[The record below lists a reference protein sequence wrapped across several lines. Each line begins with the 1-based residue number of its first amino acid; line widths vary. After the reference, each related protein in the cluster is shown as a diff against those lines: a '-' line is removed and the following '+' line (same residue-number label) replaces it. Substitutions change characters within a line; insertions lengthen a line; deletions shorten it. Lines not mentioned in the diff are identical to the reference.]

1 MNPSRLP
8 VLLLA
13 AALTTAAWGDP
24 LSKRA
29 DLDFYRDAASRGL
42 SGLAARADGR
52 LVAGPVLTELK
63 GTAPAQL
70 LWNAEAAGPGRWL
83 VGSGPEGQVYEVKA
97 DVAAGTYTSQ
107 PVIKL
112 DDAQVYALKVLPG
125 GGFLAGTSPKG
136 GLVLVEGGK
145 VVARV
150 RLPADSVFDLADAGD
165 GSWLVATGNP
175 GRIYRVALKAFR
187 AAGISTAPVENEQS
201 LGLRGITLFGSI
213 VDRNVRRIAHLAD
226 GSWAAGSA
234 PHGNVYRFPAAGGTP
249 RLLEENANAEVTDL
263 LPQSG
268 GEFLASIVF
277 SGNELRA
284 TGLAAVGA
292 TKEGGGNAANP
303 NAPQPPAPA
312 GILAPAPEEKFL
324 GRAILVRFPEDG
336 FPDLLTARAGGAFY
350 HLVQRGSII
359 LIAGGEQGDITG
371 FDLSAQQALNYGGS
385 IAARLSG
392 LSAVPGNTGQYLVV
406 HNNAPGFAVMDF
418 GGKAARTLESRTMDL
433 GQPAQ
438 IGAIRLDRL
447 KAVDF
452 AQLKVELK
460 VSNGSDER
468 EGWSPWTALSSSGDG
483 WRADGLR
490 GRYYKLRVSLA
501 AGTDSAQ
508 VGHAAIFYLPQNRR
522 PQMLEFHYLTP
533 NYGILP
539 PAESVPSVNTTLSQ
553 VIASHDEDKDKRKD
567 RLLAAAVFPSLG
579 NEAAFWTVN
588 SPTGD
593 NLVVTFSIRREGETH
608 WTDLAVESR
617 ENYVQ
622 FDTSHL
628 AEGVYYSRLIAKEAA
643 PRPESERLSAS
654 YETDELVVDHTPP
667 DILSATAARRG
678 DQIIITVHGKDALSL
693 LDNLEADFNNGL
705 HDNVEQPADGVRDGR
720 EETFIVE
727 ESAARL
733 AGATSVELSLSD
745 AAGNSSTRRI
755 ELK

>member
-1 MNPSRLP
+1 MNPSRLR

-13 AALTTAAWGDP
+13 TALTTAAWGDP
-24 LSKRA
+24 LSKRT
-29 DLDFYRDAASRGL
+29 DIDFYRDAASRDL
-42 SGLAARADGR
+42 SGWAARADGR

-70 LWNAEAAGPGRWL
+70 LWNAEPAGPGRWL
-83 VGSGPEGQVYEVKA
+83 VGSGPDGQVYTVTA
-97 DVAAGTYTSQ
+97 DLAAGTYTSQ
-107 PVIKL
+107 LLIKL
-112 DDAQVYALKVLPG
+112 DDAQVYVLKVLPG

-175 GRIYRVALKAFR
+175 GRIYRVVLKAFR
-187 AAGISTAPVENEQS
+187 AAGISPALVENDQS
-201 LGLRGITLFGSI
+201 LALRGITSFGAI

-226 GSWAAGSA
+226 GSWAVGSA

-249 RLLEENANAEVTDL
+249 RLLEENSNAEVTDL

-277 SGNELRA
+277 AGNELRA
-284 TGLAAVGA
+284 TALTAVNA
-292 TKEGGGNAANP
+292 TKEGGGNAALP
-303 NAPQPPAPA
+303 TTPQPLG
-312 GILAPAPEEKFL
+312 GILAPAAEEKFL
-324 GRAILVRFPEDG
+324 GRAILVRFPADG
-336 FPDLLTARAGGAFY
+336 FPDLLIARAGGAFY
-350 HLVQRGSII
+350 HLAQRGSIV

-392 LSAVPGNTGQYLVV
+392 LTAVPGNPGQYLVV
-406 HNNAPGFAVMDF
+406 HNNAPGLALMDF
-418 GGKAARTLESRTMDL
+418 AGRGPRTLESRTLDL
-433 GQPAQ
+433 GQPAE
-438 IGAIRLDRL
+438 IGAVRLDRL
-447 KAVDF
+447 KAVEPG
-452 AQLKVELK
+452 QLTVELK

-468 EGWSPWTALSSSGDG
+468 EGWSPWTKLSSSGDG
-483 WRADGLR
+483 WRAAGLR
-490 GRYYKLRVSLA
+490 GRYFKLRVSLA
-501 AGTDSAQ
+501 AGTPESQ
-508 VGHAAIFYLPQNRR
+508 VGRAAIFYLPQNRR
-522 PQMLEFHYLTP
+522 PQLLEFHYLTP

-539 PAESVPSVNTTLSQ
+539 PAEAVPSVNTTLSQ
-553 VIASHDEDKDKRKD
+553 VVANHEDDKDKRKE
-567 RLLAAAVFPSLG
+567 RLLSAAVFPALG
-579 NEAAFWTVN
+579 NEAAFWTVT

-593 NLVVTFSIRREGETH
+593 NLVATFSIRREGETR
-608 WTDLAVESR
+608 WTDLAVDSR
-617 ENYVQ
+617 ENYLQ

-628 AEGVYYSRLIAKEAA
+628 PEGVYYTRLVVTEAA
-643 PRPESERLSAS
+643 PRPEADRLSAS
-654 YETDELVVDHTPP
+654 YDTDDLVVDHTPP
-667 DILSATAARRG
+667 EILSATAARHG
-678 DQIIITVHGKDALSL
+678 DKILITVHGKDALSL

-705 HDNVEQPADGVRDGR
+705 HENVEQPADGVRDGR

-727 ESAARL
+727 ETAARL

-745 AAGNSSTRRI
+745 AAGNSATRRI